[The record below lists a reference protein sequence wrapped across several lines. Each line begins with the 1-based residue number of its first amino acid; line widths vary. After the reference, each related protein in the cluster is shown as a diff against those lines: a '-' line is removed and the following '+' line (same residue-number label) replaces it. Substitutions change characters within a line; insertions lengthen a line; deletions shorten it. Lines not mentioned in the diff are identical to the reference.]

1 MKKENLILDKSFAFS
16 LMAIELYKKL
26 VAANEYVL
34 SRQFLKSATSI
45 GANVNEASA
54 AQSKA
59 DFISKMAISS
69 KEARETKYWLLL
81 LQKSDF
87 INYDFSLLLK
97 EADEI
102 INILTAI
109 VKTSQQNNS
118 KSKI

>member
-26 VAANEYVL
+26 IAVNEYVL
-34 SRQFLKSATSI
+34 SRQFLKAATSI
-45 GANVNEASA
+45 GVSVNEASA

-69 KEARETKYWLLL
+69 KKARETEYWLLL
-81 LQKSDF
+81 LEKSDF
-87 INYDFSLLLK
+87 INFDYTILLI

-102 INILTAI
+102 VNILTAI
-109 VKTSQQNNS
+109 VKTSQEKMLNC
-118 KSKI
+118 K